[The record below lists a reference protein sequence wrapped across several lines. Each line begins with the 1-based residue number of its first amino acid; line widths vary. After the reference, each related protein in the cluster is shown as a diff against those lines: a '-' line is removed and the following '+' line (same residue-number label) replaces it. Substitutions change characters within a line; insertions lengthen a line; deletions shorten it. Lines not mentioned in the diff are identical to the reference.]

1 MPTPKNETPASLVK
15 KINKVASGRLDI
27 QEFLLQIVGK
37 FGGVGGFVNTVH
49 EDFIALDPGHHLRVK
64 LEESLLKLIAQTGTS
79 ISEIAAMPDEELD
92 AQVRSLLKEE
102 CDDTTPEYGELE

>member
-1 MPTPKNETPASLVK
+1 MATPKNETPAALVK

-37 FGGVGGFVNTVH
+37 FGGVGGFVNAVH
-49 EDFIALDPGHHLRVK
+49 EDFAALDPGHHLRVK

-79 ISEIAAMPDEELD
+79 ISEIAGMSDEELE
-92 AQVRSLLKEE
+92 AQTRVLLEEE
-102 CDDTTPEYGELE
+102 CADMTPEYGELE